1 MGRLTKRSSNKRLP
15 ALRKLKLRKHSPS
28 SKSRLILKLLRRL
41 ARENRQTYPLR
52 FYSIRSVAA
61 RFHISPSIIS
71 RHYRQLQSEGLL
83 ATIWGSKTI
92 IPALVPPVKKHA
104 YVIPLSVTEL
114 TASEQYRNYVLSLH
128 RRLRSR
134 GIAEHL
140 ILFESVAA
148 KATIPLPVRVAEISQ
163 TSMA

>member
-1 MGRLTKRSSNKRLP
+1 MKRSSKKKLP
-15 ALRKLKLRKHSPS
+15 SLRKLRLPRHSPS
-28 SKSRLILKLLRRL
+28 TTNRFILKLLRRL
-41 ARENRQTYPLR
+41 ARQSRQTYPVR
-52 FYSIRSVAA
+52 FYSIRSIAD

-83 ATIWGSKTI
+83 TTLWGSKTI
-92 IPALVPPVKKHA
+92 IPALVPPIKKQA
-104 YVIPLSVTEL
+104 YVIPISVAEL
-114 TASEQYRNYVLSLH
+114 AASEPYRNGILSLH

-148 KATIPLPVRVAEISQ
+148 KALIPMPLRVAE
-163 TSMA
+163 TSRAPIL